1 MSDFI
6 DIQEDDNVIDF
17 IAEKLL
23 RHCDEAETS
32 EEADLAEVMYEAYMD
47 GRVLAKMVN
56 GEMLFTLPENQLT
69 ENTRVNAWPDECAGW
84 TGDLDQEETWGPLPR
99 PIN

>member
-1 MSDFI
+1 MTDFI
-6 DIQEDDNVIDF
+6 DNPEDDTVIDF

-47 GRVLAKMVN
+47 GDVLAKMVN
-56 GEMLFTLPENQLT
+56 GELLFTLPENQLH
-69 ENTRVNAWPDECAGW
+69 AAGSVSLW
-84 TGDLDQEETWGPLPR
+84 WL
-99 PIN
+99 